1 MTRRALASLFGLAL
15 TVLGI
20 SCSASSVPS
29 QGTTDCRLTEVKGS
43 TSLKD
48 ILSGVTPA
56 RGGVMVV
63 GTRYVGSGGSPM
75 SGGGTTSSWRTHAI
89 PTSKKTSMETGQVG
103 GAATNVRWAV
113 GTIGQTGVMAP
124 LILSWNGRAWT
135 QQAAPD
141 PGTLE
146 DGLSGV
152 AAVSRTNAWA
162 VGRHGTPTGFRTLVE
177 RWNGSAW
184 TVTPSANLGNS
195 DALNDV
201 AVASPGAAWAVGW
214 SVQGQRYATLALRW
228 NGSRWSVVAT
238 PHFGAGDAVLY
249 GVAIAPSGAWAV
261 GWISRGDQVTPVVE
275 RWTGH
280 AWKVVKLPSA
290 FATAAFSD
298 IAVHG
303 GEIAIVGRG
312 LADGHSQPLVV
323 VRKAGHWLEVPVD
336 HSMGHGSLS
345 AVTVDPSGRIWA
357 VGVQD
362 DGNGQAASLV
372 VSGC

>member
-1 MTRRALASLFGLAL
+1 
-15 TVLGI
+15 V
-20 SCSASSVPS
+20 
-29 QGTTDCRLTEVKGS
+29 
-43 TSLKD
+43 
-48 ILSGVTPA
+48 
-56 RGGVMVV
+56 
-63 GTRYVGSGGSPM
+63 
-75 SGGGTTSSWRTHAI
+75 
-89 PTSKKTSMETGQVG
+89 
-103 GAATNVRWAV
+103 
-113 GTIGQTGVMAP
+113 
-124 LILSWNGRAWT
+124 
-135 QQAAPD
+135 
-141 PGTLE
+141 
-146 DGLSGV
+146 
-152 AAVSRTNAWA
+152 WA

-201 AVASPGAAWAVGW
+201 AVAGPGAAWAVGW

-228 NGSRWSVVAT
+228 NGSRWSVVPT
-238 PHFGAGDAVLY
+238 PRLGAGDAVLY

-303 GEIAIVGRG
+303 GEIAIVGRRLVG
-312 LADGHSQPLVV
+312 GHSQPLVV
-323 VRKAGHWLEVPVD
+323 VRRAGHWLEVPVD
-336 HSMGHGSLS
+336 HSMGHGSLT
-345 AVTVDPSGRIWA
+345 AVTVDPGGRIWA